1 MSEPKDDDGHLDV
14 VLTESSCPH
23 CVIVEMMR
31 SLIEDRTL
39 TAKEAADYAYSALVD
54 VVAMLPPH
62 GRLVFTAS
70 AQIALP
76 GAVERAAATNRP
88 PQEPAAP
95 AGCTKH

>member
-1 MSEPKDDDGHLDV
+1 MSEPKDDDHPDV
-14 VLTESSCPH
+14 VLTESTCPH

>member
-14 VLTESSCPH
+14 LLTESTCPH

-31 SLIEDRTL
+31 ALIEDRTL

-54 VVAMLPPH
+54 AVAMLPPH

-70 AQIALP
+70 IQIAMP
-76 GAVERAAATNRP
+76 EAVERAAAASRP
-88 PQEPAAP
+88 PQERAAP